1 MSTPETNSAL
11 SETDR
16 RALRDVAK
24 RFGEPKLYLFGSSLD
39 PNREPQDIDL
49 GVEGLA
55 PERFYRFYSEIDN
68 AVSRPV
74 DLVDLRD
81 RNKFTELI
89 RRLGV
94 RVV

>member
-1 MSTPETNSAL
+1 MPRDDKIAL
-11 SETDR
+11 SEEDR
-16 RALRDVAK
+16 RALLDVAD
-24 RFGEPKLYLFGSSLD
+24 RFGGPRLYLFGSSLD
-39 PNREPQDIDL
+39 ADGEPRDIDL

-55 PERFYRFYSEIDN
+55 PDRFYRFYSELDN

-94 RVV
+94 RIV

>member
-1 MSTPETNSAL
+1 MSPSQKIGL
-11 SETDR
+11 SEQDR
-16 RALRDVAK
+16 RALREVAE
-24 RFGEPKLYLFGSSLD
+24 RFGGPKLYLFGSSLD
-39 PNREPQDIDL
+39 ADKEPGDIDL

-55 PERFYRFYSEIDN
+55 PDRFYRFYSELDN

-81 RNKFTELI
+81 RNKFTDLI